1 MNNNTFVREISES
14 QSKYKLV
21 RKNVTQQS
29 SYNLSVELEKY
40 LYENGAIKKVVLAN
54 REDDENIYYMLND
67 NVHIKF
73 GDGIIALIG
82 EEYRNIDA
90 NIILVHTI

>member
-21 RKNVTQQS
+21 KKNVTQQS

-40 LYENGAIKKVVLAN
+40 LYENGAIKKVN
-54 REDDENIYYMLND
+54 ITGRENDGNIYYILND

-73 GDGIIALIG
+73 G
-82 EEYRNIDA
+82 E
-90 NIILVHTI
+90 